1 MDVRPLTAAD
11 EPALRAFLR
20 EDPWNRV
27 YLLGILHWYGIAGPR
42 ARFTGAFAN
51 GRLAAVLAEGREV
64 HCWYASP
71 AAAEPAA
78 AAALGPVLAA
88 SRVAVVLGP
97 APLVEA
103 LTGRLPDE
111 RRRRTASMVLAVSH
125 EGMREGR
132 PAHAVRRATPADL
145 PALVDLYEGY
155 EFDGYPTRRH
165 VRRALEERLA
175 RSAIWV
181 IELEGRLVAGRR
193 VDAASPEVTLLGG
206 LTVHPDYRGRQ
217 LGRDVRVASNADLT
231 GRGVRHCILRH
242 VGNPYLEHH
251 EHREHAAW
259 LAANLAVPPAPWED
273 LARRVRARL
282 SREDRPCRRRTAEF
296 LTRR

>member
-11 EPALRAFLR
+11 EPALRDFLR

-27 YLLGILHWYGIAGPR
+27 YLLGILHWYGIAGSR

-71 AAAEPAA
+71 AAVEPAA
-78 AAALGPVLAA
+78 AAALGSVLAA

-103 LTGRLPDE
+103 LTGPLPAE

-165 VRRALEERLA
+165 VRRALEEQIAGDDLVLA
-175 RSAIWV
+175 MPVRYGLGYGLPGAARPMPNPDTVFWGGYGGSLV
-181 IELEGRLVAGRR
+181 IADMNARACIAYAMNRMAATTIGDMRAG
-193 VDAASPEVTLLGG
+193 L
-206 LTVHPDYRGRQ
+206 
-217 LGRDVRVASNADLT
+217 
-231 GRGVRHCILRH
+231 
-242 VGNPYLEHH
+242 
-251 EHREHAAW
+251 
-259 LAANLAVPPAPWED
+259 LAAAMWQALAA
-273 LARRVRARL
+273 
-282 SREDRPCRRRTAEF
+282 
-296 LTRR
+296 